1 MRMGKAGIWLWIALG
16 LLISLGQATV
26 QAEVD
31 ILPFNG
37 KDLSGWAAEGD
48 AKVKS
53 GPDAGKAVWS
63 VKDGMIRCEGLGGFG
78 FLRYTPR
85 EFGNF
90 EWELEYRFDTPE
102 LPPNAKGGT
111 KPKIGNSGLGIRTG
125 PFNPLKSWESR
136 PSVVSYEIQ
145 LLDDAGTPPTATGSI
160 SLYRFVAPK
169 ENAVKPAPEWNALK
183 IRCQGPKIDI
193 WLNDKHVQQF
203 DQSTDPKLKDKP
215 LKGFLSLQNH
225 SSGITFRNL
234 RVRDI
239 IPSSQGGN

>member
-1 MRMGKAGIWLWIALG
+1 MRMGFAGTWLWIASG
-16 LLISLGQATV
+16 ILISASQGMGR
-26 QAEVD
+26 AEGD

-37 KDLSGWAAEGD
+37 KDLQGWVAEGD

-53 GPDAGKAVWS
+53 GPEAGKTVWS

-78 FLRYTPR
+78 FLRYSPR

-90 EWELEYRFDTPE
+90 EWELEYRFDAPV
-102 LPPNAKGGT
+102 LPNARGGSA
-111 KPKIGNSGLGIRTG
+111 KVGNSGLGIRTG

-145 LLDDAGTPPTATGSI
+145 LLDDAGTPPSATGSL

-169 ENAVKPAPEWNALK
+169 ENAIKPSPEWNALK
-183 IRCQGPKIDI
+183 IRCNGPQIDI
-193 WLNDKHVQQF
+193 WLNSKHVQHF

-239 IPSSQGGN
+239 IPSSPTGK